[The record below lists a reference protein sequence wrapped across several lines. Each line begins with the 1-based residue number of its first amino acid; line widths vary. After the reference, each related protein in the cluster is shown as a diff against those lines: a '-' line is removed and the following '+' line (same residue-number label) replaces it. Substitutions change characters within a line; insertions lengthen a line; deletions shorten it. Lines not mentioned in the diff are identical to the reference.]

1 MKDIAFELEGK
12 KYTLPKDLCIGTYV
26 KIFKVR
32 NLFEEDYFEPKLI
45 SIVTGA
51 DEKLLENA
59 PREQISYLANEIAK
73 LIPFEKPTFVDRFT
87 LQGIE
92 YGFIPEWKKMTFA
105 EFADLDTLMNKKPE
119 EMLDYLHII
128 TAILYRPIVKQKS
141 KHKFEIEKYDSDL
154 MVERAELFKDKLDI
168 EYSLGAQFFFIQ
180 FARNFSLYT
189 RISLTQTI
197 KISWMA
203 MGFVW
208 RNLRKIWN
216 LISKKDLDGT
226 QFSIELQT
234 MILQDTIQFSQKRF
248 LKSSTNSPTFWKRI
262 GTYLKSRR
270 KR

>member
-1 MKDIAFELEGK
+1 MKDIEFELEGV
-12 KYTLPKDLCIGTYV
+12 KYKLPKDLSIGTYV
-26 KIFKVR
+26 KIFKVK
-32 NLFEEDYFEPKLI
+32 NLFDEDYFEPKLI

-51 DEKLLENA
+51 DEKLLEDA
-59 PREQISYLANEIAK
+59 PRVQISYLANEIAK
-73 LIPFEKPTFVDRFT
+73 LIPFERPTFVDRFI
-87 LQGIE
+87 LEGIE

-141 KHKFEIEKYDSDL
+141 KHKFEIEKYDSDI

-180 FARNFSLYT
+180 FAKNFSLYT

-197 KISWMA
+197 KLSWMA
-203 MGFVW
+203 MGFVR
-208 RNLRKIWN
+208 RNLKKIWN

-234 MILQDTIQFSQKRF
+234 MILQDTIQFSKKQF